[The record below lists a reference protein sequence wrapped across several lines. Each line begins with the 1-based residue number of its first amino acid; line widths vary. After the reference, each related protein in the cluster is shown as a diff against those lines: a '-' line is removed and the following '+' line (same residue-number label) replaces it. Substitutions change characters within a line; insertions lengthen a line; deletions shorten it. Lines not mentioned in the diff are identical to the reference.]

1 MTDGQ
6 FQSQAASVG
15 PEEGDTKK
23 QNFARSSFNSMSVNP
38 CLFPISPFTST
49 SDVTAFLFC
58 SALHHFSF
66 FFFKTL
72 ESIQVFC
79 FFFCSSPL
87 QDVCQDALQGS
98 RSAARGRCGAKYWNL
113 VCFLKEMFL
122 NFKSDATRSA

>member
-23 QNFARSSFNSMSVNP
+23 QNFARSTFNSMSVNP

-66 FFFKTL
+66 FFFFKHL
-72 ESIQVFC
+72 SRFKFFFVLFLG
-79 FFFCSSPL
+79 FFCSSPL

-98 RSAARGRCGAKYWNL
+98 RSAARGRCGAKY
-113 VCFLKEMFL
+113 
-122 NFKSDATRSA
+122 